1 MNGLLAN
8 TGDFS
13 LMTQKPISNQE
24 LELMQQLD
32 DREAAMLE
40 RTVELCNINSGSYN
54 AEGIQQVQQVFQSL
68 FSDISD
74 SYEERVLEP
83 IKKINNQ
90 GAAEFFQPSVMQI
103 FRARPQAPLQ
113 ILCTGHT
120 DTVFPL
126 GSDFDHCWVDGNHLR
141 GPGTA
146 DMKGGLVTLYE
157 ALRALENSPYKDQF
171 GFTVALSPDEE
182 IGSPSSAPELMHL
195 AKQADFGL
203 TYEPALADGT
213 LAGVRKGS
221 GNFAITASGL
231 STHAGRD
238 YFSGRNAVVA
248 MAKVAVAL
256 SELSDKT
263 SGITVNIG
271 ELVGGGPVNIVPD
284 NCVCRFN
291 VRVTET
297 EQQQQVLDAIDDVLN
312 QVTDSS
318 GCQLELHGHF
328 NRPPKPMTD
337 EQQSMFEL
345 LKSCGGKLG
354 MDVQWKATGGCCEGN
369 NLAAAGLLNIDTLGV
384 RGAHIHSH
392 DEYACIDSFVERAQ
406 LSALFITQLI
416 DFKKS
421 QSDLNAS
428 QTFTESAISNTTQVV
443 NEDRS

>member
-1 MNGLLAN
+1 
-8 TGDFS
+8 
-13 LMTQKPISNQE
+13 
-24 LELMQQLD
+24 MQQLD
-32 DREAAMLE
+32 GREAAMLE

-54 AEGIQQVQQVFQSL
+54 SEGIQCVQQMFQSL
-68 FSDISD
+68 FSDLAD
-74 SYEERVLEP
+74 SYEERTLEP
-83 IKKINNQ
+83 IKKISNQ
-90 GAAEFFQPSVMQI
+90 GIAEFYQPPVMQI

-120 DTVFPL
+120 DTVFPA
-126 GSDFDHCWVDGNHLR
+126 GSEFDHCWQEGNQLR

-157 ALRALENSPYKDQF
+157 ALRALENSPYKDKF

-182 IGSPSSAPELMHL
+182 IGSPSSAPELMKL

-213 LAGVRKGS
+213 LAGARKGS
-221 GNFAITASGL
+221 GNFAISARGL

-256 SELSDKT
+256 SELSDKA

-271 ELVGGGPVNIVPD
+271 EMVGGGPVNIVPD

-291 VRVTET
+291 VRVTEI

-312 QVTDSS
+312 QVSKSS
-318 GCQLELHGHF
+318 GCELELHGHF
-328 NRPPKPMTD
+328 NRPPKPMTKK
-337 EQQSMFEL
+337 QQSMFEIL
-345 LKSCGGKLG
+345 QSCGGKLG

-416 DFKKS
+416 DYKKS
-421 QSDLNAS
+421 QSGVAAS
-428 QTFTESAISNTTQVV
+428 QRSAQSVVSNTTQVV